1 MSQENEIEAE
11 KLNLTKDFLPS
22 DGASCCVSSGAGYR
36 LLKPGERLQKND
48 EGLHEEDGKW
58 HEVGWLFSA
67 CDYVPGFMVPI
78 RRKCEHCTEG
88 YVQDAGFVECNHCN
102 SPHNAGSDAPGANEK
117 P

>member
-1 MSQENEIEAE
+1 MSAQEPEIKIE
-11 KLNLTKDFLPS
+11 LDRSCGS
-22 DGASCCVSSGAGYR
+22 DSSTCCVSSGAGYR
-36 LLKPGERLQKND
+36 LLKPGERLQKHD

-102 SPHNAGSDAPGANEK
+102 SPHNKLLVNP
-117 P
+117 